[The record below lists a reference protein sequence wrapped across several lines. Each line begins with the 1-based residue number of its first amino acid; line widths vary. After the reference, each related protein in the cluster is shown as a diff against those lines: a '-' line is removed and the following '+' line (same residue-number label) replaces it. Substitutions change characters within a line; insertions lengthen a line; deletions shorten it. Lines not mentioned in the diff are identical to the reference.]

1 MNKNYWNDEYWKNA
15 LEEHKG
21 EKLDFIDDIWLL
33 KYEDILKKVNI
44 GKALDLGCGLGQYT
58 KFLIDYG
65 FSTISADISNDILEK
80 VKLNNPNTEIINLD
94 MSKKLPFPDNSFDLV
109 FANLSIHYFDTETTE
124 NLLIEIRR
132 ILKNDGYFIGSV
144 NSSKTY
150 EFIKDVAKMIEPNY
164 YLEDNK
170 RYVRLWDKEQFDYF
184 FKDFKIDILEE
195 IETSRWNKVK
205 IMWEFIV
212 HK

>member
-1 MNKNYWNDEYWKNA
+1 MDSNYWNDEYWKNA

-33 KYEDILKKVNI
+33 KYKDIFKKVNV

-58 KFLIDYG
+58 NFLLNSG
-65 FSTISADISNDILEK
+65 FETVSADISNDILNK
-80 VKLNNPNTEIINLD
+80 VKDDNPDTEIVNLD
-94 MSKKLPFPDNSFDLV
+94 MSKTLPFPDNSFDLV
-109 FANLSIHYFDTETTE
+109 FANLSIHYFDKETTE
-124 NLLIEIRR
+124 NLLKEIKR

-150 EFIKDVAKMIEPNY
+150 KFIKDVAIELEPNY
-164 YLEDNK
+164 YLENNK

-184 FKDFKIDILEE
+184 FKDFKIDVLEE